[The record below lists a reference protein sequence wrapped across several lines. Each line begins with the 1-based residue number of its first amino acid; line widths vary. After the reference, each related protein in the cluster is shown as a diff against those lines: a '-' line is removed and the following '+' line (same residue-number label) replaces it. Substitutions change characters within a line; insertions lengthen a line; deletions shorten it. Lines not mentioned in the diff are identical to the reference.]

1 VTANVLFLG
10 VVSFF
15 TDIST
20 EIVVAVLPTFLVFQ
34 LGSTP
39 EIVGT
44 IEGIAESTTSFLK
57 LASGTISD
65 RMGKRK
71 SLVVIGYSISNVV
84 KPLMGFSSSWAHVL
98 GLRSADRVGKGL
110 RTPPRD
116 AIISDS
122 AMEDRIGRAFGVHR
136 TLDQLGAIVGPVIA
150 FLLLV
155 PIGYQGLFLLTAI
168 PGTLAI
174 LILIIFVK
182 EPKRRSAVSKYT
194 LSGAKSVLTKG
205 VYIYLASVTLYS
217 LGAISY
223 AFILLR
229 ALELGIPEEF
239 APLVY
244 ACIQVF
250 HVFSGLPAGEFSDKI
265 GRVRAI
271 QLGYAL
277 LLGSFLVMALAPG
290 PIIFLI
296 GASLFGAHQGI
307 VETSQRAIIPCLVPE
322 EYRGTAYGL
331 YNMLIGV
338 VTLPTNMVAGLLFSM
353 SSAFAFYYGAVFA
366 ALASIAIVFVGSV
379 PKNPIKRGI

>member
-20 EIVVAVLPTFLVFQ
+20 EIVVAVLPTFLVLQ

-205 VYIYLASVTLYS
+205 VYTYLASVTLYS

-366 ALASIAIVFVGSV
+366 ALASIAIAFVGSV

>member
-1 VTANVLFLG
+1 MTANVLFLG

-20 EIVVAVLPTFLVFQ
+20 EIVVAVLPTFLVLQ

-116 AIISDS
+116 TIISDS

-205 VYIYLASVTLYS
+205 VYTYLASVTLYS

-366 ALASIAIVFVGSV
+366 ALASIAIAFVGSV

>member
-1 VTANVLFLG
+1 MTANVLFLG

-20 EIVVAVLPTFLVFQ
+20 EIVVAVLPTFLVLQ

-182 EPKRRSAVSKYT
+182 EPKRRSAVSKCT

-205 VYIYLASVTLYS
+205 VYTYLASVTLYS

-290 PIIFLI
+290 PIIFLF

-366 ALASIAIVFVGSV
+366 ALASIAIAFVGSV

>member
-1 VTANVLFLG
+1 MTANVLFLG

-20 EIVVAVLPTFLVFQ
+20 EIVVAVLPTFLVLQ

-205 VYIYLASVTLYS
+205 VYTYLASVTLYS

-366 ALASIAIVFVGSV
+366 ALASIAIAFVGSV

>member
-20 EIVVAVLPTFLVFQ
+20 EIVVAVLPTFLVLQ

-155 PIGYQGLFLLTAI
+155 PIG
-168 PGTLAI
+168 
-174 LILIIFVK
+174 
-182 EPKRRSAVSKYT
+182 
-194 LSGAKSVLTKG
+194 
-205 VYIYLASVTLYS
+205 
-217 LGAISY
+217 
-223 AFILLR
+223 
-229 ALELGIPEEF
+229 
-239 APLVY
+239 
-244 ACIQVF
+244 
-250 HVFSGLPAGEFSDKI
+250 
-265 GRVRAI
+265 
-271 QLGYAL
+271 
-277 LLGSFLVMALAPG
+277 
-290 PIIFLI
+290 
-296 GASLFGAHQGI
+296 
-307 VETSQRAIIPCLVPE
+307 VP
-322 EYRGTAYGL
+322 
-331 YNMLIGV
+331 
-338 VTLPTNMVAGLLFSM
+338 
-353 SSAFAFYYGAVFA
+353 SSN
-366 ALASIAIVFVGSV
+366 S
-379 PKNPIKRGI
+379 

>member
-20 EIVVAVLPTFLVFQ
+20 EIVVAVLPTFLVLQ

-116 AIISDS
+116 TIISDS

-205 VYIYLASVTLYS
+205 VYTYLASVTLYS

-366 ALASIAIVFVGSV
+366 ALASIAIAFVGSV